1 MAKKSKPVCMECGSN
16 DALYV
21 TLRNG
26 DRLPSYT
33 YAIGKGIIC
42 NGCKAAK
49 EVA

>member
-1 MAKKSKPVCMECGSN
+1 MAKRKVVATCKGCGSSE
-16 DALYV
+16 ALYV

-42 NGCKAAK
+42 NGCKAK

>member
-1 MAKKSKPVCMECGSN
+1 MAKKIKPVCIDCGSN

-21 TLRNG
+21 TLGNG
-26 DRLPSYT
+26 EKLPSYT
-33 YAIGKGIIC
+33 IKIGSGIVC